1 MSEMIFY
8 RRSGKMK
15 KSTSILL
22 ILLFT
27 AGCDSLYYGT
37 MEKLGKYKR
46 DILVDRVKSA
56 RDSQEQTKE
65 QFVSALD
72 KFKSVVNIPAGKLQE
87 KYDLLKGELD
97 KSEAKAAAVKKRIA
111 DFEDVSKALFDEWT
125 KELDQYKNADLR
137 AESKKKLDQTRQKYT
152 LLINAMKK
160 ADSKIEPVLS
170 AFRDQVLF
178 LKHNLNAQAVASLQ
192 SEVTT
197 MEADT
202 GKLIEEMEKSIA
214 EADTFIKTM
223 QE

>member
-1 MSEMIFY
+1 
-8 RRSGKMK
+8 MK
-15 KSTSILL
+15 KSALIIV

-72 KFKSVVNIPAGKLQE
+72 KFKSVVNVPSGKLQE

-97 KSEAKAAAVKKRIA
+97 KSESKAAAVKKRIA
-111 DFEDVSKALFDEWT
+111 DVEDVSKALFDEWT

>member
-1 MSEMIFY
+1 
-8 RRSGKMK
+8 MK
-15 KSTSILL
+15 KSAPILL

-27 AGCDSLYYGT
+27 SGCNSLYYGT
-37 MEKLGKYKR
+37 MEKFGKYKR

-56 RDSQEQTKE
+56 RDAQQETKE
-65 QFVSALD
+65 QFTSALD
-72 KFKSVVNIPAGKLQE
+72 KFKSVVNVPSGKLQE

-111 DFEDVSKALFDEWT
+111 DVEDVSKALFDEWT

>member
-1 MSEMIFY
+1 
-8 RRSGKMK
+8 MK
-15 KSTSILL
+15 KSAPILL

-27 AGCDSLYYGT
+27 SGCNSLYYGT

-65 QFVSALD
+65 QFVSAMD
-72 KFKSVVNIPAGKLQE
+72 KFKSVVNVPSGKLQE

-111 DFEDVSKALFDEWT
+111 DVEDVSKALFDEWT